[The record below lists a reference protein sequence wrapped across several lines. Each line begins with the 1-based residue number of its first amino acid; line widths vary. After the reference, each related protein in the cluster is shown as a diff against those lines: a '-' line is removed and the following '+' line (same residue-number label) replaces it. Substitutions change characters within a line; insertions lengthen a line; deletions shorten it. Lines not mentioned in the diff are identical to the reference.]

1 MKTLVTTM
9 LIVSVC
15 CFSHAFAED
24 VLALEPSINGEVSAS
39 GMYASQ
45 AAEDQ
50 ALALL
55 SEPCIYGDEA
65 VSSAYTTKI
74 EQNIERDGG
83 LVIRVEGHGIN
94 FVSAR

>member
-1 MKTLVTTM
+1 MKKLVTTT
-9 LIVSVC
+9 LIASVC

-24 VLALEPSINGEVSAS
+24 ALELEPSINGEVSAS

-45 AAEDQ
+45 EEEDR

-65 VSSAYTTKI
+65 ASSAYTAKI
-74 EQNIERDGG
+74 EQNIDHHR
-83 LVIRVEGHGIN
+83 L
-94 FVSAR
+94 S

>member
-1 MKTLVTTM
+1 MKILVATM
-9 LIVSVC
+9 LISSVC

-45 AAEDQ
+45 PEEDQ
-50 ALALL
+50 AIALL

-65 VSSAYTTKI
+65 ASSAYTAKI
-74 EQNIERDGG
+74 AQNIEHHR
-83 LVIRVEGHGIN
+83 LFVTRAEESEKN